1 MTVGADAFPSWDST
15 GIIPPNNPDAPTG
28 TARSPYVVSLLELTA
43 RLGSTE
49 PRYFLLRG
57 LLDFRAE
64 LHSAGLTQGFQ
75 WIDGS
80 FVENVKETADRPPND
95 IDVVTFFHIPNGHTQ
110 ESLFQGFPDLFI
122 TGQAKALYGI
132 DAYYVPLD
140 QASMEIIIERTAYW
154 HSLWSHTRD
163 GLWKGYLQ
171 VDLYHADD
179 EVARADLEQAA
190 AERGQS

>member
-1 MTVGADAFPSWDST
+1 MAIGADAFPGWDST
-15 GIIPPNNPDAPTG
+15 GIIPPNDPDAPTG
-28 TARSPYVVSLLELTA
+28 NARSPYVVSLIELAA

-49 PRYFLLRG
+49 PRCVLLRG
-57 LLDFRAE
+57 LLDLRAA

-80 FVENVKETADRPPND
+80 FVENIEETGDRPPND

-110 ESLFQGFPDLFI
+110 GSLVQGFPDLFI
-122 TGQAKALYGI
+122 TGKVKARYGI

-140 QASMEIIIERTAYW
+140 QTSVENIIERSAYW
-154 HSLWSHTRD
+154 NSLWSHTRD

-171 VDLYHADD
+171 VDLDYADD
-179 EVARADLEQAA
+179 AVARADLEQAA